1 LVQLIDDRL
10 TLNVGEVYEM
20 AGTILN
26 VMFKYNVTSEQL
38 LEALAPLVDDF
49 AKLPG
54 LQWKIWFMNEEESEA
69 GGVYLFENQ
78 AACSDYLSG
87 PLARIVTSHP
97 ALSDF
102 IVKSFDV
109 LEEPT
114 AACRGPVGA
123 FAHG

>member
-1 LVQLIDDRL
+1 
-10 TLNVGEVYEM
+10 M

-26 VMFKYNVTSEQL
+26 VMFKYNVTSEEL
-38 LEALAPLVDDF
+38 LSALGPLVDDF

-54 LQWKIWFMNEEESEA
+54 LKWKIWFMNEAESEA
-69 GGVYLFENQ
+69 GGVYLFEDQ
-78 AACSDYLSG
+78 AACDDYLGG

-102 IVKSFDV
+102 IVKSFTV

-114 AACRGPVGA
+114 AACRGPVGD
-123 FAHG
+123 FIYN